1 MSRISGLIATLLLTA
16 ATAAAE
22 PYWIEWTGDTFP
34 ETEGWTRFSSDPPAE
49 RWLEDGKLFI
59 DSRADWFI
67 TEEYWYPRPGMMT
80 LEEGETFVYRWRVKV
95 DEVIVELD
103 PGAGLRTDDQREVV
117 FALGEDRIISFYEP
131 DKYASFAPGEWHE
144 FLFESSDMQTY
155 SLYMDSELAW
165 EGTFFDSLF
174 SGAGVSWGDTWSHRS
189 LSEWDHV
196 EFGILPEPVPAL
208 SVLLLCLLWLPRRSA
223 APDVRSAHRR
233 PLTVRRTPS

>member
-80 LEEGETFVYRWRVKV
+80 LEEGETFVMSWRVKV
-95 DEVIVELD
+95 DEIIGTID
-103 PGAGLRTDDQREVV
+103 PGVGIRTDDQYAIA
-117 FALGEDRIISFYEP
+117 FALGVDHIYSTYEWP
-131 DKYASFAPGEWHE
+131 KGAPFAPGEWHE
-144 FLFESSDMQTY
+144 FLFESPDMQTY
-155 SLYMDSELAW
+155 NLYIDSQLAFQ
-165 EGTFFDSLF
+165 GLF
-174 SGAGVSWGDTWSHRS
+174 SETYFEDPGMGWGDTGSHRS
-189 LSEWDHV
+189 LSQWHYV
-196 EFGILPEPVPAL
+196 QFGIVPQPASGL
-208 SVLLLCLLWLPRRSA
+208 GLLLAYLLWLPRRSA
-223 APDVRSAHRR
+223 AD
-233 PLTVRRTPS
+233 